1 MRRHIAPGALVTFFL
16 AAAAIAAPTEKW
28 VEVRSPNFIVVCNA
42 GEGQARKIA
51 LPGSILLFVDVPRQN
66 VDRARVQ
73 RIRRGRRVWF
83 GDALPRVTG

>member
-1 MRRHIAPGALVTFFL
+1 MIHRRRSLDYVAERASQGRLLQQDDIAFFD
-16 AAAAIAAPTEKW
+16 E
-28 VEVRSPNFIVVCNA
+28 
-42 GEGQARKIA
+42 ARKIA